1 MSSAAQAWA
10 TGRLRGKQ
18 HQGHLGRLVGV
29 GVCEGL
35 RQYWGQ
41 ATLGL
46 ACSAGWSQ
54 NGCGTQ
60 QGLRGHAVLGPPWQ
74 AAGPEGGIGHGDSW
88 GQAVGIALVDQ
99 LGL

>member
-1 MSSAAQAWA
+1 M
-10 TGRLRGKQ
+10 
-18 HQGHLGRLVGV
+18 V
-29 GVCEGL
+29 GL
-35 RQYWGQ
+35 RQSWGQ